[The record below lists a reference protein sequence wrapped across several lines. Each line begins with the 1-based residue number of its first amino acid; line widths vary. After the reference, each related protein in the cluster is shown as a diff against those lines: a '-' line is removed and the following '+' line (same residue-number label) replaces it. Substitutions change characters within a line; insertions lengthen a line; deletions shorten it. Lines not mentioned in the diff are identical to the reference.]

1 MMDLCYCHM
10 QAKQQ
15 HLKCMD
21 QEIVADH
28 KKITKSK
35 NEAIRLSKKLK
46 DLEEESLTLQGA
58 LQQEQERRREMLVNI
73 WTIKFDTRMVD
84 RGQRMEKIEIKATQ
98 PTPVGNTRP
107 LNAS

>member
-1 MMDLCYCHM
+1 
-10 QAKQQ
+10 
-15 HLKCMD
+15 MD
-21 QEIVADH
+21 QEIAADR

-35 NEAIRLSKKLK
+35 KEAIRLSKKLM

-58 LQQEQERRREMLVNI
+58 LQQEQERRREMLMNI

-84 RGQRMEKIEIKATQ
+84 RGQRMEKIENKATQ
-98 PTPVGNTRP
+98 PTPDGNTRA